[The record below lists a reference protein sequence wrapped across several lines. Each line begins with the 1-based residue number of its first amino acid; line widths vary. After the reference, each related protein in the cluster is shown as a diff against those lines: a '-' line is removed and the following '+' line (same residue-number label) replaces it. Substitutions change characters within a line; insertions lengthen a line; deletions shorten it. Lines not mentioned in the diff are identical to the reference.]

1 MTQRIKHKKIVEG
14 AGAVLIDSFYE
25 NNEQNVETIEKIKT
39 LGGEVAR
46 AVVIIYDVY
55 HIYV

>member
-1 MTQRIKHKKIVEG
+1 MQRIKHKKIVEG

-39 LGGEVAR
+39 LRGEVAR

-55 HIYV
+55 HIYI